1 MAADDPRL
9 VLDPAALQGYM
20 ELFGVAPVG
29 PYTHAD
35 CLQYVE
41 EYVHLMASRTHFTEN
56 IAFNIV
62 FEGQLKLVLCLSS
75 PTSTSVYN
83 EQVRIMDE
91 IGVVG
96 IGDVYLW
103 FQIGFGMDQ
112 YRFILLVC
120 MIYAVQIH
128 CELNLF

>member
-35 CLQYVE
+35 CVQYVE

-62 FEGQLKLVLCLSS
+62 YEERLQLVLCLSS
-75 PTSTSVYN
+75 PKSTSRRN
-83 EQVRIMDE
+83 EQVRLVDQH
-91 IGVVG
+91 GVYG
-96 IGDVYLW
+96 IGDVYMW
-103 FQIGFGMDQ
+103 IQIGSGIEK
-112 YRFILLVC
+112 YRFIQLTLVTYVC
-120 MIYAVQIH
+120 GSK
-128 CELNLF
+128 